1 MDGTGGGGR
10 RERESR
16 TDTAAGTYEG
26 DAMGTAGTRTHE
38 RTPAATA
45 PRRRAKRS
53 GRAPSRAV
61 AGLLAS
67 ATGLVLLAG
76 CGLPDHRQNSTGQAG
91 ASASAEPSFTPKAPV
106 PSAKPL
112 GPDAHVPDPG
122 AVDDDDPTEV
132 STAWAEMTYGY
143 DTKYDTSPHD
153 AVLRSLPWCSKRKA
167 TAERSYQSA
176 SGPGADWNTW
186 ARHRAWTTVTV
197 SIELED
203 DSPQDTEKVA
213 HRSLVV
219 EGEAHGRDGWTGH
232 GPRLTAYTKLV
243 RSTADEPWR
252 VDDVIVVEAVAPP
265 SSEAPSSP
273 AADPSAQ

>member
-1 MDGTGGGGR
+1 MR
-10 RERESR
+10 
-16 TDTAAGTYEG
+16 
-26 DAMGTAGTRTHE
+26 TAGTRLHE
-38 RTPAATA
+38 QTSAVSWTRGNWSGSAIRRTM
-45 PRRRAKRS
+45 
-53 GRAPSRAV
+53 

-76 CGLPDHRQNSTGQAG
+76 CGLPDHRQSSTGQG
-91 ASASAEPSFTPKAPV
+91 GGSASAQPSIAPKAPV
-106 PSAKPL
+106 PSGKPL
-112 GPDAHVPDPG
+112 GPDAQVPDPG
-122 AVDDDDPTEV
+122 AVDDSDPTSV
-132 STAWAEMTYGY
+132 SKVWAEMTYSY

-153 AVLRSLPWCSKRKA
+153 AVLRAVRWCSKRKA
-167 TAERSYQSA
+167 AAERSYQA
-176 SGPGADWNTW
+176 AGGPGAEWNTW
-186 ARHRAWTTVTV
+186 AQHRAWTTVTV

-219 EGEAHGRDGWTGH
+219 EGKAHGRDGWTGH

-243 RSTADEPWR
+243 RSAVGEPWR

-265 SSEAPSSP
+265 SPGDSSAP